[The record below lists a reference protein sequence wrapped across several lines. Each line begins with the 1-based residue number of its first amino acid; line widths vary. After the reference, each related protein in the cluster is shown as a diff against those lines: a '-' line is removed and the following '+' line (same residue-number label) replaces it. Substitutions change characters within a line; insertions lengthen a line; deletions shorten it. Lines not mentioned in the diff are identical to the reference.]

1 MFILANIFNY
11 IINSFFQATIFFAIF
26 GLGFAQKILGGGAG
40 LRNDRGGKLAFHLDF
55 IMNLSFLILKFEFEM

>member
-1 MFILANIFNY
+1 MFRLANIFNC

-40 LRNDRGGKLAFHLDF
+40 LRNDRGKLAFHLDF
-55 IMNLSFLILKFEFEM
+55 IMNFSFPILKFEFEM